1 MSALNIQYLFSTP
14 MAAIEYEA
22 ASNLNPR
29 LKQRILA
36 MESEGSRHR
45 DKTERAS
52 QGGPL
57 FESHFDLFKLP
68 DPEFQ
73 EVGQFCH
80 RALSSLLLQVSNID
94 RALFERLN
102 FRYDAWFHVSR
113 KHAFQGTH
121 NHQNASWSGIY
132 CVDPG
137 DAIDDQPLSGVV
149 RFYDPRAN
157 IFMYADAGNEHL
169 KDTIKHTC
177 FDLTHKAGRLMLFP
191 SYLLHEIF
199 PYFGD
204 SPRIVIAFNCSI
216 NPLA

>member
-1 MSALNIQYLFSTP
+1 MTALNIDYFFSTP
-14 MAAIEYEA
+14 FAAIAYENA
-22 ASNLNPR
+22 ADLNPR
-29 LKQRILA
+29 LRTRILD
-36 MESEGSRHR
+36 MEAQGDRHR
-45 DKTERAS
+45 DTTVRDS

-57 FESHFDLFKLP
+57 FESHFDLFKLE

-73 EVGQFCH
+73 EVAHFCH

-94 RALFERLN
+94 RTTFQRLS
-102 FRYDAWFHVSR
+102 FHYDAWFHVSR

-137 DAIDDQPLSGVV
+137 DTSPEHPLSGVV
-149 RFYDPRAN
+149 RFHDPRAN

-177 FDLTHKAGRLMLFP
+177 FDLTHKAGQLTLFP

-199 PYFGD
+199 PYFGER
-204 SPRIVIAFNCSI
+204 PRIVVAFNCSI
-216 NPLA
+216 RPT

>member
-1 MSALNIQYLFSTP
+1 MTSLNIQYLFSTP
-14 MAAIEYEA
+14 MAAIEYERA
-22 ASNLNPR
+22 TDLNIA
-29 LKQRILA
+29 LKRRILT
-36 MESEGSRHR
+36 MEAAGDKYR
-45 DKTERAS
+45 DATVRAS

-68 DPEFQ
+68 DAEFQ

-80 RALSSLLLQVSNID
+80 RALSSLLAQVSDID
-94 RALFERLN
+94 RAMFEKLS
-102 FRYDAWFHVSR
+102 FHYDAWFHVSR

-137 DAIDDQPLSGVV
+137 DAIPDQPLSGVV
-149 RFYDPRAN
+149 RFYDPRSN

-199 PYFGD
+199 PYFGEK
-204 SPRIVIAFNCSI
+204 PRIVIAFNCSVR
-216 NPLA
+216 PV